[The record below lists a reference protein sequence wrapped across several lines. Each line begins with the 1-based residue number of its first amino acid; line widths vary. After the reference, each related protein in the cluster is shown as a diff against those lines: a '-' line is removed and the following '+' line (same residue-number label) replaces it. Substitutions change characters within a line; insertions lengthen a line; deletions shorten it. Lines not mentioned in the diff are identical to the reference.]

1 MSRRNSGYFV
11 SHPVSFFNHRSHII
25 ETFLREIKW
34 AARKNSKYFLGRDDA
49 SVIPARRSHTAAG
62 ILPARKISHL

>member
-25 ETFLREIKW
+25 EAFSAEVKGES
-34 AARKNSKYFLGRDDA
+34 AKKSKYAGRA
-49 SVIPARRSHTAAG
+49 GMARRHPGPVDKGRLLRPTCA
-62 ILPARKISHL
+62 KN